1 MGRSKRCPCGI
12 DQSISVGGRVRKIKA
27 GGIIQNTGLAKIGVM
42 SVPDRPGIA
51 SAVLTDLGER
61 DINVQ
66 FIVQCIDLKDRTH
79 IILCV
84 AQDDVERALSVI
96 EGIKPT
102 VQAEEVICQPDVA
115 LVSVFGPDFRDQPG
129 IAGAAFSALASVEI
143 NILAISTSISTLSC
157 VLDGDR
163 AVEAVEA
170 LREAFH
176 VPASAVF
183 AASRG
188 LSPRWRAGEGGV

>member
-1 MGRSKRCPCGI
+1 
-12 DQSISVGGRVRKIKA
+12 VRKIKA

-51 SAVLTDLGER
+51 GVVLTDLGER
-61 DINVQ
+61 GINVQ
-66 FIVQCIDLKDRTH
+66 FIVQCIDLQNRTH

-84 AQDDVERALSVI
+84 AQDDLEKALLAI
-96 EGIKPT
+96 EGVKPQ
-102 VQAEEVICQPDVA
+102 VQAEEVTCQPDIAV
-115 LVSVFGPDFRDQPG
+115 VSVFGPDFRDQPG
-129 IAGAAFSALASVEI
+129 IAGLAFSALASVGI

-163 AVEAVEA
+163 AVEAVDS
-170 LREAFH
+170 LREAFD

-183 AASRG
+183 VASCG
-188 LSPRWRAGEGGV
+188 LSPRWRADERGG